1 MILALEKKI
10 NVFKSV
16 REMMRWLNFLK
27 EKFFCFDFAT
37 HYSRRNKE
45 ITADDNYSD
54 EGWNQSV

>member
-1 MILALEKKI
+1 M

-16 REMMRWLNFLK
+16 REMMRWQNFLK

-37 HYSRRNKE
+37 HYSWRNKE